1 MNSTHLHLMIT
12 HLPIFGAVM
21 GALVLIHGIW
31 SKSNQTKIAAYNLF
45 ILSAIGA
52 GIAYATGEGAEETVE
67 NIQGVA
73 TSLIDQHEDMAKI
86 ALISFIILGVISLAG
101 NFFTIKKDKIS
112 HTLTFIILFL
122 SIISFGIVART
133 GYLGG
138 QIRHIEISSNNSKY
152 QNENGNEVKEEN
164 D

>member
-112 HTLTFIILFL
+112 HTLAFIIFFL

-133 GYLGG
+133 GYLGD